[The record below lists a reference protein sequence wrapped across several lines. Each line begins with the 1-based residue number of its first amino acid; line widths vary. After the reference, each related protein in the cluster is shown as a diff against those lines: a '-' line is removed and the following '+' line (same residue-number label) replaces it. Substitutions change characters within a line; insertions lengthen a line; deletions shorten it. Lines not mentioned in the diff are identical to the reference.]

1 MIVNN
6 HQALQAI
13 ESSLKNEPLTI
24 ELLKTLHQ
32 MVTIKTID
40 EAHQGTLRET
50 FGKNGDRLV
59 IKPWNDEEIAYQ
71 APDKEFVEHEL
82 PKLITFAN
90 HDDAD
95 NFIHPLIK
103 GILLHFWIGLLHPFE
118 DGNGRLARIIFYWYM
133 LRNGYWG
140 FSYLS
145 LSERILKSPNQY
157 AMAFI
162 NTEQDGHDLNYFIHY
177 NISKLKLAQQHFQE
191 YLKRKISENKHI
203 AAIIKDDQQLNQRQL
218 KLLQYLAKDAQ
229 RFTTLAQHLAINS
242 EIKTRMTASQ
252 DLGKLVKDGLLIKK
266 RNGRNIY
273 YYPTEKIKE
282 LFGK

>member
-1 MIVNN
+1 
-6 HQALQAI
+6 
-13 ESSLKNEPLTI
+13 
-24 ELLKTLHQ
+24 
-32 MVTIKTID
+32 
-40 EAHQGTLRET
+40 
-50 FGKNGDRLV
+50 
-59 IKPWNDEEIAYQ
+59 
-71 APDKEFVEHEL
+71 
-82 PKLITFAN
+82 
-90 HDDAD
+90 
-95 NFIHPLIK
+95 
-103 GILLHFWIGLLHPFE
+103 
-118 DGNGRLARIIFYWYM
+118 M